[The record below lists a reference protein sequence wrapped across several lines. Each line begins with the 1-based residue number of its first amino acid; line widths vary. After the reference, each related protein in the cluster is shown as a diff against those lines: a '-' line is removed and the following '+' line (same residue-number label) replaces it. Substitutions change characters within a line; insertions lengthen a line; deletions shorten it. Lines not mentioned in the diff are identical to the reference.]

1 MKFRLSTPVRATVVA
16 CLTAAAWDAHAQSSA
31 QLYGLMDVFVGSLE
45 NSGTRRLSKVDSG
58 GMTTSYIGIKGAED
72 LGGGLSA
79 QFAIESFLR
88 ADTGEAGRFGPDAFW
103 ARSAYVGFA
112 GSLGTLRYGRNTNP
126 TFVTT
131 LVFNPFGDSFGFSPA
146 IRNHFGGGTG
156 QVAGDTGWSNSVAY
170 LSPRFGGLSA
180 SLLYSIREAAQGANF
195 GGSLTYFAGP
205 LGLAFAAQQVKVPF
219 AAGKETTYQLNGS
232 YDFGIAKAYGQYTQV
247 KEDDTGSTVPKNQLY
262 QLGASAPV
270 GAGSVLASWGH
281 ANSEPTAGDDIKR
294 NTASLGYDHFLSK
307 RTDLYA
313 IYMHDR
319 VKGED
324 AGNSFAVGIRHRY

>member
-1 MKFRLSTPVRATVVA
+1 MKFRLSTPARAVAAA
-16 CLTAAAWDAHAQSSA
+16 CLAAGAPGAHAQSSA

-45 NSGTRRLSKVDSG
+45 NSGASRLGKADSG
-58 GMTTSYIGIKGAED
+58 GMTTSYIGFKGTED

-88 ADTGEAGRFGPDAFW
+88 PDTGEAGRFGPDAFW

-112 GSLGTLRYGRNTNP
+112 GSLGTLRFGRNTNP

-146 IRNHFGGGTG
+146 IRNHFGGGTSK
-156 QVAGDTGWSNSVAY
+156 VAGDTGWSNSVAY

-180 SLLYSIREAAQGANF
+180 SLLYSMKEAAQGANV
-195 GGSLTYFAGP
+195 GGSVTYFAGP

-219 AAGKETTYQLNGS
+219 ADGRETTCQFNGS
-232 YDFGIAKAYGQYTQV
+232 YDFGVVKAYGQYTQV
-247 KEDDTGSTVPKNQLY
+247 KEDDTGSAVPKDRLY
-262 QLGASAPV
+262 QLGASVPV
-270 GAGSVLASWGH
+270 GPGSVLASWGH
-281 ANSEPTAGDDIKR
+281 AKSEPTAGDDIQR
-294 NTASLGYDHFLSK
+294 NTVSLGYDHFLSR

-313 IYMHDR
+313 VYMHDKI
-319 VKGED
+319 KGED
-324 AGNSFAVGIRHRY
+324 AGNSVAVGIRHRY